1 MLTITPAYKTED
13 GKTFDRE
20 NQALIYAAIKASG
33 VYLDYCKDLQL
44 AEELDK
50 LIIVYEREEEK
61 RALKVVAS
69 IFKEEEEKE
78 VKKDEKSDMA
88 GLRSYIQS
96 RLDSA
101 DEEFF
106 PKGDIGIGFKAALEV
121 VLASMKL
128 NGY

>member
-1 MLTITPAYKTED
+1 MLTVTPAYKTED
-13 GKTFDRE
+13 GRTFDRE

-33 VYLDYCKDLQL
+33 VDLGYRKDIQL

-50 LIIVYEREEEK
+50 LLIVYEREEEE
-61 RALKVVAS
+61 RALEVVARV
-69 IFKEEEEKE
+69 FKEEKE

-88 GLRSYIQS
+88 GLKNYIQS
-96 RLDSA
+96 KLDSA
-101 DEEFF
+101 DEDLPADVGVREGY
-106 PKGDIGIGFKAALEV
+106 KRALQV

>member
-1 MLTITPAYKTED
+1 MLTVTPAYKTED
-13 GKTFDRE
+13 GRTFDRE

-33 VYLDYCKDLQL
+33 VDLGYRKDIQL

-50 LIIVYEREEEK
+50 LLIVYEREEEE
-61 RALKVVAS
+61 RALEVVARV
-69 IFKEEEEKE
+69 FKEEKE

-88 GLRSYIQS
+88 GLKNYIQS
-96 RLDSA
+96 KLDGA
-101 DEEFF
+101 DEDLPADVGVREGY
-106 PKGDIGIGFKAALEV
+106 KRALQV